1 VAIKKTELPSTWNLR
16 RTITSAEVSGDPES
30 LKDLQDLLE
39 QTPSRDV
46 ILPSLEE
53 IQDQA
58 ETFLRLYLIQELG
71 GSKRIP
77 ESDFRAVQVAGI
89 AYVVRGR
96 IERAWKEINKKSQ
109 ETLSQEAK
117 RELINDLRRVE
128 RASDACN
135 MLHCLSVIR
144 GQMKKWLCR
153 SRRISG
159 RISRNWRM
167 SASGCELR
175 NARRG

>member
-1 VAIKKTELPSTWNLR
+1 
-16 RTITSAEVSGDPES
+16 
-30 LKDLQDLLE
+30 
-39 QTPSRDV
+39 
-46 ILPSLEE
+46 LPSLEE

-71 GSKRIP
+71 GSKQIP

-89 AYVVRGR
+89 AYVLRGR

-109 ETLSQEAK
+109 ETLNQEAK

-167 SASGCELR
+167 SASGCELPER
-175 NARRG
+175 KAWVGAQTLQAASKGGVARKNRSNSTRLLSRIFGLRA